1 MLSVCK
7 SWFPRGSGQQFKVPT
22 RFLGRTARLATLAR
36 WGSQGRI
43 NLIGTLALNAQGEH
57 LEVRELTASCT
68 QDTVIAYVDTLAEQA
83 DAEQRRLGKKRLT
96 VIVLDNA
103 SFHRGQA
110 IRDRLPV
117 WAAKGLL
124 LRYLPPYCP
133 MLNRIETTWRILK
146 GFLMPRRCYDTVTQL
161 RAALLIAL
169 AALGAAII

>member
-36 WGSQGRI
+36 WGLQGRI

-68 QDTVIAYVDTLAEQA
+68 QDTVIAYVNTLAEQA

-110 IRDRLPV
+110 IQDRLPV

-124 LRYLPPYCP
+124 L
-133 MLNRIETTWRILK
+133 
-146 GFLMPRRCYDTVTQL
+146 
-161 RAALLIAL
+161 
-169 AALGAAII
+169 